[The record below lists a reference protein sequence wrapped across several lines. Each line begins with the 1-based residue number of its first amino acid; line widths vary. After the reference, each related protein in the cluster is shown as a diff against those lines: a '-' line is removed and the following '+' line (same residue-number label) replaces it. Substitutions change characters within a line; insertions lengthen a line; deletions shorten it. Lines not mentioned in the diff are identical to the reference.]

1 MIAMACAQY
10 SKNVENLLWPRMEK
24 NVSFFEKVVQ
34 KDQGSIISFIQWMI
48 VDLVII
54 KRSL

>member
-34 KDQGSIISFIQWMI
+34 KDQGSIISFIQWTI

-54 KRSL
+54 KSSL

>member
-10 SKNVENLLWPRMEK
+10 SKNVGNLLWPRMGK
-24 NVSFFEKVVQ
+24 NVFFFEKVVQ
-34 KDQGSIISFIQWMI
+34 KDQGAIISFIQWMI